1 MNDKPSPLPAMDMQ
15 QISLEQVFVEQAE
28 YIEDD
33 SFTKWSA
40 SHPDEDAILR
50 KLTHGGAKLISG
62 PRGCGKTTLLKKAF
76 QNLITDEEAAFP
88 VYVNYKRSL
97 SIEPIYS
104 DGKNGTYWFHQW
116 IILKI
121 YQGIYHSLS
130 AIKDKSQLSVSYRKA
145 KEASDNLEMSNSSK
159 VDTDTVSIGQLEED
173 LLRVLE
179 RTGRNRC
186 VLLLDD
192 AAHAFSPDQQ
202 RDFFDFFRQ
211 VKSKQISPKAA
222 IYPGVT
228 NFSSSFHVGHDA
240 EQIDVWIKPDRD
252 EYLNFMRR
260 IITARF
266 PTEIESKIEQNSSAV
281 DLLCFASF
289 GVPRALLNMLQSLIV
304 ETDDENFSSIDF
316 SKASV
321 IKAIKH
327 HFSSTKKLFLSLSG
341 KIPVYKNFIQTG
353 EYILGNSIDLIK
365 SYNKT
370 KLDSKQSV
378 SIAIPD
384 NEMTPELIR
393 IFALFQYAGLCI
405 PKDELISRGEKGR
418 FRIYTIHYAG
428 LVDSNALVGARSL
441 NISAYVRSFSIRDA
455 HEFTRTRPKALV
467 SGTATGE
474 AFSLSLPPCNVCG
487 APRPFEEAQF
497 CAKCGSPLTLS
508 STYLNLMNSDISE
521 LPLTETRVRKIKE
534 QSSIR
539 KVKDILMDLEHSQL
553 LEVDRI
559 GKIWAAKIVRLA
571 EEFVE

>member
-1 MNDKPSPLPAMDMQ
+1 MEKEI
-15 QISLEQVFVEQAE
+15 ISLEQVFVEQAE

-40 SHPDEDAILR
+40 SHPDEEAILR

-76 QNLITDEEAAFP
+76 HLLISDRDAAFP

-97 SIEPIYS
+97 SIEPIYA

-121 YQGIYHSLS
+121 YQGIYQSLAELNDS
-130 AIKDKSQLSVSYRKA
+130 TQLSVPLRKA
-145 KEASDNLEMSNSSK
+145 KESSDYLEMSNSTM
-159 VDTDTVSIGQLEED
+159 VDSDAVSIGRLEED
-173 LLRVLE
+173 LLRVLD

-211 VKSKQISPKAA
+211 IKSKEISPKAA

-228 NFSSSFHVGHDA
+228 NYSSSFHVGHDA
-240 EQIDVWIKPDRD
+240 EQIDVWIKPDRE
-252 EYLNFMRR
+252 EYLEFMRR
-260 IITARF
+260 IIKARF
-266 PTEIESKIEQNSSAV
+266 PSEIEAKIEQNSSVV

-289 GVPRALLNMLQSLIV
+289 GVPRALLNMLQSLVI
-304 ETDDENFSSIDF
+304 ETDEQDFSAIDF
-316 SKASV
+316 SRISV

-327 HFSSTKKLFLSLSG
+327 HFTATKKLFLSLDG
-341 KIPVYKNFIQTG
+341 KIQVYKNFIQTG

-365 SYNKT
+365 SYNKN
-370 KLDSKQSV
+370 KPDSKQSV

-384 NEMTPELIR
+384 DEMTPELMR
-393 IFALFQYAGLCI
+393 VFALFQYAGLCI
-405 PKDELISRGEKGR
+405 PKDELVSRGEKGR

-428 LVDSNALVGARSL
+428 IVDANALLGAKS
-441 NISAYVRSFSIRDA
+441 ISVQAYVRSFTQRDA
-455 HEFTRTRPKALV
+455 HEFTRTRPRALM
-467 SGTATGE
+467 SGATSSQ
-474 AFSLSLPPCNVCG
+474 AFTLSLPPCSSCG
-487 APRPFEEAQF
+487 APRLYEEAQF

-508 STYLNLMNSDISE
+508 STYRNLMNSDISE
-521 LPLTETRVRKIKE
+521 LPLTDSRVKKIKE
-534 QSSIR
+534 QSSIT

-553 LEVDRI
+553 LQVDRI
-559 GKIWAAKIVRLA
+559 GKVWAAKIVRLA